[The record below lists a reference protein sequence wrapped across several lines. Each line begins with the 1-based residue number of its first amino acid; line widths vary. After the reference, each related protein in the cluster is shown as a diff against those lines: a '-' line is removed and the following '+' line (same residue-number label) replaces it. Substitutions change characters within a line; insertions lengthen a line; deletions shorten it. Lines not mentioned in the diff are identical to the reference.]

1 MTDHAEFI
9 TVATVILEY
18 GQIDKCCYVSSVG
31 QHSLGVDMSQVFS
44 KTGLVPLSSSALPT
58 HLEVKQSTSASNIL
72 PPSYLTV
79 DHNQVAEKERNH
91 QAMWHTATLIGD
103 SLKQE
108 GKHLLDSETS
118 NKSQSVKLMPPPLI
132 PLVSRHCIK
141 SLELKVETE
150 DDNQLSPDDLKG
162 IDLRMKP
169 TATVLP
175 MATVADLSSTQ
186 SPSMATLRRFVGE
199 DGASSL
205 PTQSAQSV
213 EKFLSRI
220 ENKSGSAML
229 PSSEQHKILF
239 STAPLYSTESSKQS
253 SVETGSTLHS
263 QQKTFTDNSISI
275 LPTVTTVNFQTPSE
289 QRNDLS
295 SMHCSSSIIYTS
307 DTPSTSSLVPNTI
320 THNENKLME
329 DIPKSSEHGNLSV
342 PNMLPSSLIETSVG
356 TGNTT
361 MNIENSTLREHILA
375 STPLLST
382 HASRLEALVSSAIE
396 TQVQQQP
403 SSTERLDAL
412 VNSAAESH
420 LINTS
425 SLSSVASSTVSI
437 NDNLH
442 RQHFSGGLTTETSA
456 MPMNMILDSSV
467 PPSSS
472 VAVFQLSNPQN
483 VPQISQENVIL
494 NHVVSAAFNDHLLS
508 ASSLAQDKHLSSE
521 NTDLNTQLSPSNRP
535 GLDSVVITAAD
546 HAILQSS
553 SHDSSD
559 AMLTCATA
567 TGEDSLLVS
576 AASRTSPIAIK
587 NMILNTAVASLEG
600 DMQMAGPSRTS
611 PIAIKA
617 MLLDSHISAVMAQET
632 SLVQSSLNSHLMT
645 TNVAEPTR
653 GSTLQSMLEDSG
665 NIPTLLSGSTHS
677 QKSPLTITQAPS
689 LPEAS
694 HQLNT
699 CITTSIL
706 PKEVQHNLQSGQLMY
721 TSQASGEFV
730 PHILVT
736 NIGQKEMVAQCV
748 EANHQTSIDNKSSH
762 TMVTST
768 SQDRKT
774 TTNVSSLPVPVA
786 DMSTKD
792 VPGSGTVQKK
802 VEEGMVPQEL
812 TQMSDNDLLSYI
824 NPSCF
829 DQGENL

>member
-1 MTDHAEFI
+1 
-9 TVATVILEY
+9 
-18 GQIDKCCYVSSVG
+18 
-31 QHSLGVDMSQVFS
+31 MSQVFS
-44 KTGLVPLSSSALPT
+44 KTGLVPLASSALPT

-72 PPSYLTV
+72 PPSYLTI
-79 DHNQVAEKERNH
+79 DHNQVAEKERNN
-91 QAMWHTATLIGD
+91 QAMWHTAALIGD
-103 SLKQE
+103 SMKQE
-108 GKHLLDSETS
+108 GKHLLDGETS

-220 ENKSGSAML
+220 ESKSGSAML
-229 PSSEQHKILF
+229 PSSEQHKIV
-239 STAPLYSTESSKQS
+239 YSAVPSYVTESSKQS
-253 SVETGSTLHS
+253 SVET
-263 QQKTFTDNSISI
+263 
-275 LPTVTTVNFQTPSE
+275 
-289 QRNDLS
+289 
-295 SMHCSSSIIYTS
+295 
-307 DTPSTSSLVPNTI
+307 
-320 THNENKLME
+320 
-329 DIPKSSEHGNLSV
+329 
-342 PNMLPSSLIETSVG
+342 
-356 TGNTT
+356 
-361 MNIENSTLREHILA
+361 
-375 STPLLST
+375 
-382 HASRLEALVSSAIE
+382 
-396 TQVQQQP
+396 
-403 SSTERLDAL
+403 
-412 VNSAAESH
+412 
-420 LINTS
+420 
-425 SLSSVASSTVSI
+425 
-437 NDNLH
+437 
-442 RQHFSGGLTTETSA
+442 
-456 MPMNMILDSSV
+456 
-467 PPSSS
+467 
-472 VAVFQLSNPQN
+472 
-483 VPQISQENVIL
+483 
-494 NHVVSAAFNDHLLS
+494 
-508 ASSLAQDKHLSSE
+508 
-521 NTDLNTQLSPSNRP
+521 
-535 GLDSVVITAAD
+535 AD

-553 SHDSSD
+553 SHGSSD

-567 TGEDSLLVS
+567 TGEDPLLVS

-600 DMQMAGPSRTS
+600 DMHIAGPSRTS

-632 SLVQSSLNSHLMT
+632 SLAQSSLNSHLMA

-677 QKSPLTITQAPS
+677 QESPLTITQAPS

-730 PHILVT
+730 PHIIVT
-736 NIGQKEMVAQCV
+736 NIGQKEMVTQCV
-748 EANHQTSIDNKSSH
+748 EANHQKSIDNKSSH
-762 TMVTST
+762 TSA

-774 TTNVSSLPVPVA
+774 TTNLSSLPVPVA

-802 VEEGMVPQEL
+802 AEEGMVPQEL

-829 DQGENL
+829 DQGEI

>member
-1 MTDHAEFI
+1 
-9 TVATVILEY
+9 
-18 GQIDKCCYVSSVG
+18 
-31 QHSLGVDMSQVFS
+31 MSQVFS
-44 KTGLVPLSSSALPT
+44 KTGLVPLASSALPT
-58 HLEVKQSTSASNIL
+58 HLEVKQSTIL

-91 QAMWHTATLIGD
+91 QAMWHTSTLIGD

-108 GKHLLDSETS
+108 GKRLLDNETS

-220 ENKSGSAML
+220 ENKSGS
-229 PSSEQHKILF
+229 SEHHKILF
-239 STAPLYSTESSKQS
+239 STGPLYSTESSKQS
-253 SVETGSTLHS
+253 SGETGSTLHS

-275 LPTVTTVNFQTPSE
+275 LPTVATVNFQTPSE

-342 PNMLPSSLIETSVG
+342 PHMLPSSLIETSVG

-361 MNIENSTLREHILA
+361 MNIENSTLREHMLA
-375 STPLLST
+375 PTPLLST
-382 HASRLEALVSSAIE
+382 HASRLETLVSSAIE

-425 SLSSVASSTVSI
+425 SLPSVASSTVSI

-467 PPSSS
+467 SPPSS

-483 VPQISQENVIL
+483 VAQISQENVIL

-521 NTDLNTQLSPSNRP
+521 NTDLDTRLSPSNRP

-567 TGEDSLLVS
+567 TGEDPLLVS

-600 DMQMAGPSRTS
+600 DMHIAGPSRTS

-632 SLVQSSLNSHLMT
+632 SLVQSTLNSHLMT

-762 TMVTST
+762 TMGTST

-792 VPGSGTVQKK
+792 VPGSGTVHKK
-802 VEEGMVPQEL
+802 AEEGMVPQEL

-829 DQGENL
+829 DQV